1 MGPSPTGSTRARLAT
16 GHPRS
21 GETRGRFSTSSVRRG
36 CSLSALESS
45 VVLRLDFQFFALRE
59 KVPPGQCGCAG
70 TCHTCPRR
78 PRLRPPPS
86 PRAPNSTDSSACSSR
101 GQRSEGTRTRR
112 GRGWLPSAAPGQ
124 SPPRPRLPSVQG
136 SRGPGLSAT
145 SLQPLLGR
153 HGRFLRPPSHP
164 NTNPIRTHRTTSAED
179 AVPAPRAPAV
189 RSWMYL
195 WGPPV
200 TPLPGPAARGRSR
213 SAGCHTARRLA
224 ATLHGR
230 AVFPACGE
238 EPEARGQPASGRPAG
253 RRRTEEAAGRGLP
266 GLTAPLRR
274 PQPWPSPPSGHT
286 SRDDPHR
293 DLPVCRAGSGHGED
307 LRPHML
313 SCVT

>member
-1 MGPSPTGSTRARLAT
+1 MGARGRATPARDGLAPGRRRHHAPPTARTPRLA
-16 GHPRS
+16 
-21 GETRGRFSTSSVRRG
+21 
-36 CSLSALESS
+36 ALEVSGPRG
-45 VVLRLDFQFFALRE
+45 LE
-59 KVPPGQCGCAG
+59 PGVGGAG
-70 TCHTCPRR
+70 SLPR
-78 PRLRPPPS
+78 
-86 PRAPNSTDSSACSSR
+86 
-101 GQRSEGTRTRR
+101 
-112 GRGWLPSAAPGQ
+112 APGQ
-124 SPPRPRLPSVQG
+124 SPPRPRLPSVQGSRVQG

-153 HGRFLRPPSHP
+153 HGRSLRPPSHP

-179 AVPAPRAPAV
+179 AVPTPRAPAV

-230 AVFPACGE
+230 AVFPVCRE

-266 GLTAPLRR
+266 GLTAPLCQ

-286 SRDDPHR
+286 SHDDPHR